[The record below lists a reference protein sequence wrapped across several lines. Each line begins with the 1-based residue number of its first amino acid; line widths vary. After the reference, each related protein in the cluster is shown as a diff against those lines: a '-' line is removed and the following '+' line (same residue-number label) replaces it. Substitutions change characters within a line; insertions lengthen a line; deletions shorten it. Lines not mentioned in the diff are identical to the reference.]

1 MKNRVIILLTAFMLT
16 LPYLGISQAITW
28 ANKVEF
34 EYNPYE
40 SNGLE
45 WTGEVA
51 LGAPDAFPY
60 GELSPR
66 AFRLKTEK
74 SYGRLVVSFDKPM
87 PASQI
92 WIVES
97 YLPGR
102 ITKVILFDE
111 NNDKYAAYD
120 GKPQELAEPWRNF
133 IVDLGKKTDYNIM
146 KIEINMISIQA
157 PGWSQIDAIGVSDA
171 TATVVQQELQKLDA
185 QATNQAIAGPI
196 KPIANNNLE
205 ITVEE
210 QKAIAEAKA
219 AEELRIAEEKRIEEE
234 ERLRKE
240 EEQRREEEQ
249 RLEEERKKE
258 EEKKKLEEE
267 EKRKKEELERK
278 RQEEA
283 ERKKREE
290 EERKRIEQ
298 LQAEER
304 AEALRQAELKRK
316 EEERAQ
322 LEEEKKRQEEEK
334 RKAEEAERKANEE
347 AERLV
352 QQKALEE
359 AQRLK
364 EIEERKIQEARL
376 AELRKAEEEAKKAA
390 EAIKM
395 ASPPSS
401 IRQNNQ
407 IKQTETTL
415 PPIPSELAALPNRK
429 EEVIDE
435 NITATKLELI
445 TRRRELDLK
454 ALEVSRQTAASF
466 IQTASIR
473 DLSVKP
479 DITEDFRRQSVGDG
493 INTPYAEVKPIITA
507 DGQTLYFSR
516 QQYPENLGG
525 EEDDQDI
532 YVARIEDGEWGMA
545 QNIGEPLNNKFPNGV
560 IAVAGDGNTL
570 LLINKYDRRGRAES
584 GLSITKRSGNTWSF
598 PEPLEIENNY
608 NRSDFGDYF
617 LSANGKIMLLAV
629 QRRDTKGDQD
639 LYVSFDKGNNQWSEP
654 IHMGAAINSSE
665 ADFSPFLAPDNRTL
679 YFASYGHNSKGGP
692 DIYMSKRLDKS
703 WTNWSPPKNLGN
715 TINSAGFEAYFTI
728 PAAGDYAY
736 LVTDQGGIENSRD
749 IYVVAIPSDFM
760 PDPVLT
766 VMGRVL
772 DANTLE
778 PIQAK
783 LVVESILDGYET
795 AGVETNAE
803 NGEFEFILPSKD
815 QYQIRSLAP
824 GYGPVNEVIDLL
836 NHTETGIVEKTFY
849 LKPIDEILNQKTI
862 VANENQGQINDRKV
876 NDVAVKEGA
885 LEEEILLR
893 VNGTVSSIDGS
904 SLSSNIMFM
913 AVNDSSTVVSVVTDN
928 DGQFEL
934 QLPYGINFTYRSNAS
949 GYFNIEG
956 KIDYS
961 ESNSDRSLTLDL
973 VHSPIETGITETL
986 PNILFMQGADI
997 LLDGSYPELD
1007 SIANFLVKH
1016 PSVEILL
1023 SGHTDGIGDAA
1034 LNMKLSED
1042 RVKAVKAYL
1051 VGEGVLEKRISI
1063 EAFGGTKPIASNAS
1077 ERTRR
1082 LNRRVELTILKN

>member
-1 MKNRVIILLTAFMLT
+1 MLT

-74 SYGRLVVSFDKPM
+74 SYGRLVVSFDKPVA
-87 PASQI
+87 ASQI
-92 WIVES
+92 WIVEN

-133 IVDLGKKTDYNIM
+133 IIDLGKRTDYNIM
-146 KIEINMISIQA
+146 KIEINIISIQA

-171 TATVVQQELQKLDA
+171 TQTVVQQELQKLDG
-185 QATNQAIAGPI
+185 QATNQALVGPI
-196 KPIANNNLE
+196 IS
-205 ITVEE
+205 VS
-210 QKAIAEAKA
+210 QKNESLSQISGEDQKILDEAKA
-219 AEELRIAEEKRIEEE
+219 AEELRKAEEKRIADD

-240 EEQRREEEQ
+240 D
-249 RLEEERKKE
+249 
-258 EEKKKLEEE
+258 EEKRKQEEIKIEE
-267 EKRKKEELERK
+267 EKRKEEDRK
-278 RQEEA
+278 RLEEEKKQEE

-290 EERKRIEQ
+290 EEKKRIEQ
-298 LQAEER
+298 LQSEER
-304 AEALRQAELKRK
+304 AEAIRLAEI
-316 EEERAQ
+316 
-322 LEEEKKRQEEEK
+322 KRQEEEK
-334 RKAEEAERKANEE
+334 RKVEEAKLEAERKAKEE
-347 AERLV
+347 AERLA
-352 QQKALEE
+352 QQKAREE
-359 AQRLK
+359 AQRSK
-364 EIEERKIQEARL
+364 EIEEKRIQEERL
-376 AELRKAEEEAKKAA
+376 AQLRRAEDEAKKAA

-395 ASPPSS
+395 ASPPSTIS
-401 IRQNNQ
+401 QNTQ
-407 IKQTETTL
+407 IKRTETTL
-415 PPIPSELAALPNRK
+415 PPIPNELAALPNRK

-445 TRRRELDLK
+445 TKRRELDLI
-454 ALEVSRQTAASF
+454 ALELSRNTSTSF
-466 IQTASIR
+466 IQTVEIR
-473 DLSVKP
+473 DLSAKP
-479 DITEDFRRQSVGDG
+479 ELNEDFRRQSVGDG

-516 QQYPENLGG
+516 QQYPENIGG

-532 YVARIEDGEWGMA
+532 YVARMEDGEWGMA

-584 GLSITKRSGNTWSF
+584 GLSITRRSGNTWSF
-598 PEPLEIENNY
+598 PESLEIENNY

-617 LSANGKIMLLAV
+617 LSANGKIMMLAV

-639 LYVSFDKGNNQWSEP
+639 LYVSFDNGNNQWSEP
-654 IHMGAAINSSE
+654 KHMGAVVNSAE

-703 WTNWSPPKNLGN
+703 WVNWSPPKNLGN

-736 LVTDQGGIENSRD
+736 LVTDQGSIENSRD
-749 IYVVAIPSDFM
+749 IYVVAIPPDFM

-766 VMGRVL
+766 VKGRVL

-778 PIQAK
+778 PVKAK

-795 AGVETNAE
+795 AGVETNPE

-815 QYQIRSLAP
+815 QYQMRSLAP

-836 NHTETGIVEKTFY
+836 NYTETGIVEKTFY
-849 LKPIDEILNQKTI
+849 LKPLDEILNQRVIATNDI
-862 VANENQGQINDRKV
+862 QSRNNERKV
-876 NDVAVKEGA
+876 NEVSIKEA
-885 LEEEILLR
+885 AITEEIFLR
-893 VNGTVSSIDGS
+893 VYGTVSSSDAN
-904 SLSSNIMFM
+904 SLTSNIMFT
-913 AVNDSSTVVSVVTDN
+913 AIGDTSIVVSVTTDDN
-928 DGQFEL
+928 GKFEL
-934 QLPYGINFTYRSNAS
+934 TLPYGINFEYRSNSS

-956 KIDYS
+956 EVKYS
-961 ESNSDRSLTLDL
+961 ESNSDRSMALNII
-973 VHSPIETGITETL
+973 HSPIETGITETL

-1007 SIANFLVKH
+1007 SIANFLLRH

-1023 SGHTDGIGDAA
+1023 TGHTDGIGDAT

-1051 VGEGVLEKRISI
+1051 VSKGILEKRISI